1 MYYQQQ
7 PPPAYPPQ
15 YYGPRYGGCLKIFL
29 YLLSFSIPIVGI
41 IIGIIFLS
49 RGDPESRSLGRT
61 CLILGIVSVVI
72 ACCVGAGFSLF
83 PFLLAIME
91 EMSY

>member
-1 MYYQQQ
+1 MYYQQ

-29 YLLSFSIPIVGI
+29 YLISFSIPIVGI
-41 IIGIIFLS
+41 IVGIVFMS

-61 CLILGIVSVVI
+61 CLILGIISVVI
-72 ACCVGAGFSLF
+72 ACCVGVGTSLL
-83 PFLLAIME
+83 PVLMAMMQ
-91 EMSY
+91 EM

>member
-1 MYYQQQ
+1 MYYQQ

-29 YLLSFSIPIVGI
+29 YLVSFSVPIAGI
-41 IIGIIFLS
+41 IIGIVFMS

-61 CLILGIVSVVI
+61 CLILGIISVVI
-72 ACCVGAGFSLF
+72 ACCVGVGTSLL
-83 PFLLAIME
+83 PVLMAMMQ
-91 EMSY
+91 EM

>member
-1 MYYQQQ
+1 MYYQQ

-29 YLLSFSIPIVGI
+29 YLVSFSVPIAGI
-41 IIGIIFLS
+41 IIGIVFMS

-61 CLILGIVSVVI
+61 CLILGIISVVV
-72 ACCVGAGFSLF
+72 ACCVGIGTSLF
-83 PFLLAIME
+83 PVLLAMLQ
-91 EMSY
+91 EMS

>member
-1 MYYQQQ
+1 MYYQQ

-29 YLLSFSIPIVGI
+29 YLISFSIPIVGI
-41 IIGIIFLS
+41 IVGIVFMS

-61 CLILGIVSVVI
+61 CLILGIISVVL
-72 ACCVGAGFSLF
+72 ACCLGVGASLF
-83 PFLLAIME
+83 PVLLAMLQ